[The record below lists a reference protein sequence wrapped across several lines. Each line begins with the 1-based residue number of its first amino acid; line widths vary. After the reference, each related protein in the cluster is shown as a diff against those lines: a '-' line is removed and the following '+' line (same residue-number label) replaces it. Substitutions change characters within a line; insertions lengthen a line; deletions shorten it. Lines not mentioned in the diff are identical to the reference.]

1 MKRTAAWI
9 GIVACV
15 MSSTLVYAAS
25 PQARYAPVA
34 CPADLPPDPG
44 RTCGVLTVPENRS
57 AQRSR
62 MIRLPVAIYRSTAA
76 HPAPDPVIFLP
87 GGPGISAF
95 VHPLPS
101 RDNPFLAERDY
112 ILLEPRGN
120 RFARPSLDCPEL
132 NALEGENATGHL
144 SPGAW
149 SKARLEAAARCRR
162 SLIGQGVDLRG
173 YTSAE
178 TARDIEDLRK
188 ALGYPRWNLFGH
200 SYGTRLA
207 LTVLRNYPHSVR
219 SVLLDSVL
227 PIEVNFDEAATA
239 NLDRSLDAVWA
250 GCRADPVCARRH
262 PDPEGDLRALVA
274 KADRHPLTMP
284 TVKGPDGKAVTV
296 RGRQVVEALY
306 AGLHDP
312 RQIRHLPQWVA
323 DSLGGHTAGL
333 AALVQANQGPS
344 SFNWGLRLSVW
355 CAEEMPFEDAA
366 RVDNQPSPT
375 WGLAGIDERAASP
388 ALCEVWDVPPAA
400 AMENRPVK
408 SAAPVLVLSGEFDP
422 DTPPSWARLLQTNL
436 LHARVVVM
444 PGQSHGAGFNR
455 CGAQIEAAFFHAPD
469 APLPMDCVLM
479 MPGLEFGGGGAAQE
493 GDGGACGEKP
503 GRVAGPGMPWAT
515 VPRVSGPG
523 KSVPLIF
530 DSKGTLHGLRAAIN
544 ASSSGCGHSGN

>member
-1 MKRTAAWI
+1 MRGKQNALATRKHDLTDGKSQTIPGAAASQRERGESTMKRIAAWT
-9 GIVACV
+9 GIVSCV
-15 MSSTLVYAAS
+15 MASTPVHAAAPQASYAA
-25 PQARYAPVA
+25 AA

-44 RTCGVLTVPENRS
+44 RSCGVLTVPENRS
-57 AQRSR
+57 VPHSR

-95 VHPLPS
+95 AHPLPS

-120 RFARPSLDCPEL
+120 RLAWPSLDCPQL
-132 NALEGENATGHL
+132 NALDGTNATGHL
-144 SPGAW
+144 SSEAW
-149 SKARLEAAARCRR
+149 SKARREAAARCRR

-178 TARDIEDLRK
+178 TARDIEDLRR

-207 LTVLRNYPHSVR
+207 LTVLRDYPNGVR

-239 NLDRSLDAVWA
+239 NLARSLGAVWA

-274 KADRHPLTMP
+274 KADRHPLAMP
-284 TVKGPDGKAVTV
+284 TVKGADGKPVTV

-312 RQIRHLPQWVA
+312 RQIGHLPEWVA
-323 DSLGGHTAGL
+323 DSLAGQTAAL
-333 AALVQANQGPS
+333 AALVRANQGPS

-366 RVDNQPSPT
+366 RVDDQPSPA

-388 ALCEVWDVPPAA
+388 ALCKVWDVPPAA
-400 AMENRPVK
+400 SVESRPVK
-408 SAAPVLVLSGEFDP
+408 STAPVLVLSGEFDP
-422 DTPPSWARLLQTNL
+422 DTPPSWARLLQTSL
-436 LHARVVVM
+436 AHARVVVM

-469 APLPMDCVLM
+469 APLPTDCVLTM
-479 MPGLEFGGGGAAQE
+479 RDVEFGGGAAQE
-493 GDGGACGEKP
+493 TRED
-503 GRVAGPGMPWAT
+503 
-515 VPRVSGPG
+515 
-523 KSVPLIF
+523 
-530 DSKGTLHGLRAAIN
+530 RAPAKWTN
-544 ASSSGCGHSGN
+544 